1 MFKPLD
7 PILHSQIRLAIVA
20 ILAGVENAD
29 FVYLKQQIN
38 TSAGN
43 LSLQLGKL
51 EGAGYISLEKG
62 FKGKYPNTTCAITEK
77 GRITY
82 GEYVENLKSY
92 LLPATPLPHP

>member
-29 FVYLKQQIN
+29 FVYLKEQIKV
-38 TSAGN
+38 SAGN

-51 EGAGYISLEKG
+51 QEADYISLEKG
-62 FKGKYPNTTCAITEK
+62 FKGKYPKTTCTLTES
-77 GRITY
+77 GRSAYVKYVDALKTY
-82 GEYVENLKSY
+82 LQ
-92 LLPATPLPHP
+92 PATPLPHS

>member
-29 FVYLKQQIN
+29 FVYLKEQIKV
-38 TSAGN
+38 SAGN

-51 EGAGYISLEKG
+51 QEADYISLEKG
-62 FKGKYPNTTCAITEK
+62 FKGKYPKTTCTLTES
-77 GRITY
+77 GRSAYVKYVDALKTY
-82 GEYVENLKSY
+82 LQ
-92 LLPATPLPHP
+92 PATPLPHP